1 MNNLHYYLKLLK
13 EKNLSISP
21 LNQYKIEEF
30 KDILDYQ
37 ILSNKEKQ
45 LRDITEDIEQFQI
58 VYNKLLLYLQN
69 YFLVFITTNKRS

>member
-21 LNQYKIEEF
+21 LNQCKIEEF